1 MPIYEYKCRVC
12 DEHVEVEQSF
22 TDDTLTEIDGC
33 TVDESGSHQVKKV
46 FAAPAIA
53 FKGDGF
59 YRNDARTS
67 SGASSKTSSD
77 SSVAASASD
86 SDSSKSDSSASTSSS
101 NSSTESSPTK
111 TSSGDK
117 ATSSS
122 SAASG

>member
-12 DEHVEVEQSF
+12 DEHFEVEQSF
-22 TDDTLTEIDGC
+22 SDDTLTEIEGC
-33 TVDESGSHQVKKV
+33 TVDESGRHRVKKV

-67 SGASSKTSSD
+67 SGAAPTTTSD
-77 SSVAASASD
+77 SSAAASATD
-86 SDSSKSDSSASTSSS
+86 SDSSKSDSSTTTSSS
-101 NSSTESSPTK
+101 SSSAESSSPK
-111 TSSGDK
+111 TSGGEK

-122 SAASG
+122 SSTND